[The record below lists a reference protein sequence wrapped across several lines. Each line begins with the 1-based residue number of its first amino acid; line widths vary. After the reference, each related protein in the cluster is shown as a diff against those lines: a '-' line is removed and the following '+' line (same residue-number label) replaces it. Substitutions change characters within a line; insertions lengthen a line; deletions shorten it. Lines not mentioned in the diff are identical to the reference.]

1 MGSVSYPAPSFPF
14 PRFLPWLVGLSVAVV
29 SSLRASPEPNVELLP
44 GARGVLERYCF
55 DCHGNGIAKGGVTLD
70 GSSERD
76 ARTDPELWARVLR
89 NVRAGI
95 MPPTDEA
102 RPEPTERAVLETW
115 IKSSVFGLD
124 PREPDPGHV
133 TLRRLN
139 RTEYRNTIRD
149 LMGVDFDTTE
159 AFPPDDSGHGFDHLG
174 EVLTVSPLLLE
185 KYLDAAQ
192 TIVGRAIP
200 LESRAPAER
209 VLSGRQLA
217 LGSLASGSSAPSAD
231 GDSTAPRVVGDAVD
245 LAYAAPARLVG
256 AFAIEESGR
265 HELILRLR
273 AVERYVDDVFD
284 LNECQL
290 TVRVDG
296 ELVVTQRFSREG
308 DKAFE
313 FRVQHEWLAGERQLE
328 IELTPLTPQLPRPR
342 NLRLRVGAV
351 VVRGPLDPARWVR
364 PERYERF
371 FPRDPPAGRAER
383 RAYATELLEDL
394 ASRAFRR
401 PVDSATVLRLVN
413 LAEATWQQS
422 DSSFEA
428 GVAQAT
434 VAILASPRFVFR
446 EEDVLPQDAG
456 HRHPLVDEYALATR
470 LSYFL
475 WSTQPDERLRRLA
488 REGRLRAELP
498 AQVDRMLADERS
510 QALIRNFVGQWLL
523 SRDIGTVVV
532 DEAAVFRREHPFS
545 EEEHALRQAYRRLV
559 AIPDAS
565 RTAEDEARIL
575 DAKRRLSVRDRE
587 DRGKIVRLP
596 TSLREAMRDETEQ
609 GFAYLLREDRP
620 LTELLDADYAF
631 LNEDLAR
638 HYGIEGV
645 EGSKMR
651 RVTLPPDSP
660 RGGVLTQGTFLVVS
674 SNPSRTSPVKRGVF
688 ILESILGTPP
698 APPPPNIPPLE
709 NAVSPERLR
718 TMTLRQNLAA
728 HAENPVCAS
737 CHSRMDPLGLAL
749 ENFNAVGRWRETE
762 FRQSIDPAGRLITGE
777 SFANIRELKRV
788 LATSRRDDFLRAV
801 TEKMLTYALGRG
813 LDHRDTETVD
823 QLTARLRDAGARPSV
838 LLRGVIDS
846 APFQRR
852 RKEEA
857 QAWAGLVSPP
867 AIPPSP

>member
-1 MGSVSYPAPSFPF
+1 MGLVRHLTPSMPSSCVRLGLCLVVALVST
-14 PRFLPWLVGLSVAVV
+14 
-29 SSLRASPEPNVELLP
+29 LRGTPELNAGQST
-44 GARGVLERYCF
+44 GARGVLDRYCF

-70 GSSERD
+70 GSSEAEHR
-76 ARTDPELWARVLR
+76 ANPELWARVLR

-95 MPPTDEA
+95 MPPSDEP
-102 RPEPTERAVLETW
+102 RPEPAERALLETW
-115 IKSSVFGLD
+115 IKSSVFALD
-124 PREPDPGHV
+124 PREPDPGYV

-192 TIVGRAIP
+192 TIVERAIP
-200 LESRAPAER
+200 RENRVPAER
-209 VLSGRQLA
+209 VLFGRQLA
-217 LGSLASGSSAPSAD
+217 VVSLSPAPSSLLAETEL
-231 GDSTAPRVVGDAVD
+231 SAPRVVGDAVD
-245 LAYAAPARLVG
+245 LPYTAPARLTG
-256 AFAIEESGR
+256 AFTVGESGR
-265 HELILRLR
+265 YELVLRLR

-284 LNECQL
+284 LNQCQL
-290 TVRVDG
+290 TLRIDG
-296 ELVVTQRFSREG
+296 EEVVAQRFSREG

-313 FRVQHEWLAGERQLE
+313 FRVQRDWQAGERRVE
-328 IELTPLTPQLPRPR
+328 VEVSPLTPDLPRPR
-342 NLRLRVGAV
+342 NLRLRIGAV
-351 VVRGPLDPARWVR
+351 VARGPLDPARWIR
-364 PERYERF
+364 PERYARF
-371 FPRDPPAGRAER
+371 FPRDPPSGPAER
-383 RAYATELLEDL
+383 RAYATELLGEL

-401 PVDSATVLRLVN
+401 PVDTPTVTRLVD
-413 LAEATWQQS
+413 LAEATWEQAAA
-422 DSSFEA
+422 SFEA
-428 GVAQAT
+428 GVAQAA

-446 EEDVLPQDAG
+446 EEDVLPLDPG

-475 WSTQPDERLRRLA
+475 WSTQPDDTLRQLA
-488 REGRLRAELP
+488 RDGQLRAQLS
-498 AQVDRMLADERS
+498 AQVDRMLADERA

-523 SRDIGTVVV
+523 SRDISTVVI
-532 DEAAVFRREHPFS
+532 DESAVFRREHPLS

-559 AIPDAS
+559 AIPDAK
-565 RTAEDEARIL
+565 RTAEDEARI
-575 DAKRRLSVRDRE
+575 AEARRRLSARDRE

-596 TSLREAMRDETEQ
+596 NSLREAMRAETEQ

-631 LNEDLAR
+631 LNEELAR
-638 HYGIEGV
+638 HYGIDGV
-645 EGSKMR
+645 VGPDVR
-651 RVTLPPDSP
+651 RVALPPDSP

-688 ILESILGTPP
+688 ILEAILGTPP

-718 TMTLRQNLAA
+718 TMTLRENLAA

-737 CHSRMDPLGLAL
+737 CHLRMDPLGLAL

-762 FRQSIDPAGRLITGE
+762 FRQPIDPAGRLITGE
-777 SFANIRELKRV
+777 SFNDIRELKRV

-823 QLTARLRDAGARPSV
+823 QLAARLAESGARPSV

-852 RKEEA
+852 RKEDA
-857 QAWAGLVSPP
+857 QAWAGLMAPHAVHP
-867 AIPPSP
+867 